1 MHVRA
6 RSDADARQCRILGV
20 HGHSPQQVVLRRDL
34 ERARMPLDGDDRE
47 SCALHDAGVVGVHA
61 RELSVGRLDDRPR
74 KSLRSLHRSHFGSVD
89 RRRDLL
95 AIDLLEGVDDGHHRN
110 SAAFAVCETP
120 DALDDALEN
129 FDRCERP
136 RGVVHQHGV
145 GCVGQHRQPG
155 KHTVLPLGT
164 ADDCAAAARETGCF
178 EHPLCLLQAIC
189 WHDDNCLLESRQ
201 LCNGLE
207 RALEHRSGAD
217 RHECLRRVSLQPRA
231 AASGNDDDSNTHGC
245 ALGEGPT
252 GPAPRR
258 GSRWPCLRR
267 PSWQAP
273 ARRRGSGGP
282 SRACA
287 SRLPT
292 GRGPGRDATG
302 RGRPRSP

>member
-1 MHVRA
+1 MTA
-6 RSDADARQCRILGV
+6 RGNPCGVCTARTSDRSTVAAICSPSTCLRVSTTGTTGTAPPSPSLSRRPTRSMTRSKSSTGV
-20 HGHSPQQVVLRRDL
+20 NGL
-34 ERARMPLDGDDRE
+34 AA
-47 SCALHDAGVVGVHA
+47 SCTSTV
-61 RELSVGRLDDRPR
+61 
-74 KSLRSLHRSHFGSVD
+74 
-89 RRRDLL
+89 
-95 AIDLLEGVDDGHHRN
+95 
-110 SAAFAVCETP
+110 SAASASTASP
-120 DALDDALEN
+120 AST
-129 FDRCERP
+129 
-136 RGVVHQHGV
+136 H
-145 GCVGQHRQPG
+145 
-155 KHTVLPLGT
+155 VLPLGT